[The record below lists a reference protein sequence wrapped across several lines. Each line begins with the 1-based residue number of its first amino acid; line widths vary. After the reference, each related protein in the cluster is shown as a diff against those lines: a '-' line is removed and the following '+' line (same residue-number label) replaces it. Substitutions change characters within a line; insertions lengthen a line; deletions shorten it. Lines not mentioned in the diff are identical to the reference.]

1 MANCVRRS
9 IDDFDDISSHGQYQR
24 MLEEGFSESEALAL
38 VNKRSRDNSRT
49 PMPFDDSQYAGFS
62 DVEPWLALN
71 ESYPVINVKA
81 QFNDPDSVYSF
92 YKKMIYLRQ
101 QSVYSN
107 TLTFGSFIPD
117 ECENDNLIVYQRSYQ
132 GQLIVNVCNFS
143 NQEQPFICAKELI
156 LNNYKEYDGKVL
168 KPYQTIMYLE
178 ENK

>member
-107 TLTFGSFIPD
+107 TLTFGKLYS
-117 ECENDNLIVYQRSYQ
+117 R
-132 GQLIVNVCNFS
+132 
-143 NQEQPFICAKELI
+143 
-156 LNNYKEYDGKVL
+156 
-168 KPYQTIMYLE
+168 
-178 ENK
+178 

>member
-1 MANCVRRS
+1 
-9 IDDFDDISSHGQYQR
+9 

-117 ECENDNLIVYQRSYQ
+117 ECEMI
-132 GQLIVNVCNFS
+132 I
-143 NQEQPFICAKELI
+143 
-156 LNNYKEYDGKVL
+156 
-168 KPYQTIMYLE
+168 
-178 ENK
+178 